1 MCRINHNNKHK
12 VACINALSRVR
23 LFAPHGLQ
31 PSRLLCPW
39 DFPGKNT
46 GVGCRCLLQGIFPT
60 QGSNPGLP
68 YCRQMLLPSE
78 PPRKS
83 MKTLNPCVVH
93 LKLIQYCK
101 WAILHLGNRR
111 QVSSPADAAG
121 PRGLAHNHP
130 HRTLVRLRELRS
142 PQSRDWVILG
152 APSGG
157 GVRAVTPL
165 HTPVGAGY

>member
-1 MCRINHNNKHK
+1 MSES
-12 VACINALSRVR
+12 LQ
-23 LFAPHGLQ
+23 PHGLW
-31 PSRLLCPW
+31 PTRLLHPC
-39 DFPGKNT
+39 DSPGRNT
-46 GVGCRCLLQGIFPT
+46 GVGCLFLLQGIFTT
-60 QGSNPGLP
+60 QASNPGLP

-93 LKLIQYCK
+93 PKLIQYCK

-130 HRTLVRLRELRS
+130 HRTLVHLRELRS
-142 PQSRDWVILG
+142 PQPRDWVILG
-152 APSGG
+152 VPSV
-157 GVRAVTPL
+157 GVGAVTPL